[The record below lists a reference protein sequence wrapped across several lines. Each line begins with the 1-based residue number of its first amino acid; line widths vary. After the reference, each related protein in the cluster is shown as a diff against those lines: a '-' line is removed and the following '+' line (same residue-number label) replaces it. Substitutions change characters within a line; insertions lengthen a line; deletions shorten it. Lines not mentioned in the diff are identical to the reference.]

1 MVWSVQVGGMGLMV
15 WSVQGGDGVECAG
28 RGDETDGL
36 PCFTDTERC
45 D

>member
-1 MVWSVQVGGMGLMV
+1 MCRWGDGTDGVECAGGRMGLMVWSVQVGGG
-15 WSVQGGDGVECAG
+15 
-28 RGDETDGL
+28 TDGL